1 MEVQQI
7 AEGRHVSTLS
17 TRNRYNRLQE
27 LEDARDCL
35 DWAGRMEKMAA
46 IGRENAEKRR
56 RELECLEEATREIRA
71 IREERAETRFSVEE
85 ALVKETKNNL
95 RKSRKDLRYL
105 GLSGDA
111 NRQKE
116 SCAAW

>member
-27 LEDARDCL
+27 LVDARDCL
-35 DWAGRMEKMAA
+35 DWAGRMEKIAA

-56 RELECLEEATREIRA
+56 REFECLEEATREIRA
-71 IREERAETRFSVEE
+71 IREERAETRLSVEE
-85 ALVKETKNNL
+85 ALVKETKK
-95 RKSRKDLRYL
+95 KSPNKPERSSISWTF
-105 GLSGDA
+105 G
-111 NRQKE
+111 
-116 SCAAW
+116 

>member
-1 MEVQQI
+1 
-7 AEGRHVSTLS
+7 
-17 TRNRYNRLQE
+17 
-27 LEDARDCL
+27 
-35 DWAGRMEKMAA
+35 MEKITA
-46 IGRENAEKRR
+46 IGRENAENRC

-71 IREERAETRFSVEE
+71 IREERAETRLSVEE
-85 ALVKETKNNL
+85 ALVKETKKKKYP
-95 RKSRKDLRYL
+95 KSRKDLRCL

>member
-1 MEVQQI
+1 M
-7 AEGRHVSTLS
+7 
-17 TRNRYNRLQE
+17 QE
-27 LEDARDCL
+27 LVDARDCL
-35 DWAGRMEKMAA
+35 DWAGRMEKIAA

-71 IREERAETRFSVEE
+71 IREERAETRLSVEE
-85 ALVKETKNNL
+85 ALVKETKKKNL
-95 RKSRKDLRYL
+95 RTSRKDLRYL